1 MDSSLRAGG
10 GGHSDRSR
18 GGNQTRVV
26 RRFGLGTFLIEHD
39 CFTASLVMGCTL
51 HYRARTSKQNL

>member
-1 MDSSLRAGG
+1 MLGPSLRSKKKLRVHPRPPGG
-10 GGHSDRSR
+10 RKK
-18 GGNQTRVV
+18 V

-51 HYRARTSKQNL
+51 HCRARTSKQN